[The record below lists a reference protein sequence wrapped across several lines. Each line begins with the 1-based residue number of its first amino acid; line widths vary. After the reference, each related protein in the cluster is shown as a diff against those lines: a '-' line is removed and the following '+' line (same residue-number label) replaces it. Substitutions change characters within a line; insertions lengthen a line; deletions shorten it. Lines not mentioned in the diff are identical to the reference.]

1 MTDADLELLLY
12 RVLSGKILFTYK
24 NEQYEL
30 KNSSVDIK
38 YEAQLLYDSII
49 NDEKYNDWIRAEDL
63 DNMLISLGLW
73 SKDTNNIIKDIEK
86 KIERSKVDMFLSASL
101 SDKLKKIRKL
111 LSEYRKQLNKI
122 MDYKNDLFSHTL
134 EGYASSIK
142 NEYILCN
149 TLFKNNMRVFPKQV
163 SSDQAS
169 YVYFNDLVTE
179 VNKQNIGI
187 DSYKELARSSM
198 WRSYWNCNKEK
209 VFNKAVCDWTD
220 DQRTTVSVTRMYDN
234 IYDHP
239 ECPSD
244 HVIEDDDMLDG
255 WMIHQREKNQKAKK
269 QAQIDEMNPK
279 LKNAQEVF
287 LIPQSKEEIEDI
299 IGLNSPDSLR
309 RMKEKM
315 NYVQQMGSVDDGNLP
330 DVRMNL
336 MNQAS
341 QSRKR

>member
-38 YEAQLLYDSII
+38 YEAQILYDSII

-73 SKDTNNIIKDIEK
+73 SKDTNKIIKDIEK
-86 KIERSKVDMFLSASL
+86 KIERSKVDMFLSAAL
-101 SDKLKKIRKL
+101 SDKVKKIKRS
-111 LSEYRKQLNKI
+111 LSEYRNQLNKI
-122 MDYKNDLFSHTL
+122 MDYKNDLFSHSL

-169 YVYFNDLVTE
+169 YIYFNDLVTE
-179 VNKQNIGI
+179 VNKKNIGI

-244 HVIEDDDMLDG
+244 NVIEDDDMLDG

-315 NYVQQMGSVDDGNLP
+315 NYIQQVGSVDDGNLP
-330 DVRMNL
+330 DVRMDL

>member
-38 YEAQLLYDSII
+38 YEAQILYDSII

-86 KIERSKVDMFLSASL
+86 KIERSKVDMFLSAAL
-101 SDKLKKIRKL
+101 SDKVKKIKKS
-111 LSEYRKQLNKI
+111 LSEYRNQLNKI

-169 YVYFNDLVTE
+169 YIYFNDLVTE

-244 HVIEDDDMLDG
+244 NVIEDDDMLDG

-287 LIPQSKEEIEDI
+287 LMPQSKEEIENI

-315 NYVQQMGSVDDGNLP
+315 NYVQQVGSVDDGNLP
-330 DVRMNL
+330 DVRMDL

-341 QSRKR
+341 QARKR

>member
-38 YEAQLLYDSII
+38 YEAQILYDSII

-73 SKDTNNIIKDIEK
+73 SKDTNKIIKDIEK
-86 KIERSKVDMFLSASL
+86 KIERSKVDMFLSAAL
-101 SDKLKKIRKL
+101 SDKVKKIKRS
-111 LSEYRKQLNKI
+111 LSEYRNQLNKI
-122 MDYKNDLFSHTL
+122 MDYKNDLFSHSL

-169 YVYFNDLVTE
+169 YIYFNDLVTE
-179 VNKQNIGI
+179 VNKKNIAI

-244 HVIEDDDMLDG
+244 NVIEDDDMLDG

-315 NYVQQMGSVDDGNLP
+315 NYVQQVGSVDDGNLP
-330 DVRMNL
+330 DVRMDL

-341 QSRKR
+341 QARKR

>member
-38 YEAQLLYDSII
+38 YEAQILYDSII

-63 DNMLISLGLW
+63 DDMLISLGLW
-73 SKDTNNIIKDIEK
+73 SKDTNKIIKDIEK
-86 KIERSKVDMFLSASL
+86 KIERSKVDMFLSAAL
-101 SDKLKKIRKL
+101 SDKVRKIKKL
-111 LSEYRKQLNKI
+111 LSEYRNQLNKI

-149 TLFKNNMRVFPKQV
+149 TVFKNNMRVFPKQV

-239 ECPSD
+239 DCPSD
-244 HVIEDDDMLDG
+244 NVIEDDDMLDG

-315 NYVQQMGSVDDGNLP
+315 NYVQQVGSVDDGNLP
-330 DVRMNL
+330 DVRMDL
-336 MNQAS
+336 MSQAS

>member
-244 HVIEDDDMLDG
+244 NVIEDDDMLDG

-336 MNQAS
+336 MNQA
-341 QSRKR
+341 RKR

>member
-38 YEAQLLYDSII
+38 YEAQILYDSII
-49 NDEKYNDWIRAEDL
+49 NDEKYNDWIRTEDL
-63 DNMLISLGLW
+63 DDMLISLGLW
-73 SKDTNNIIKDIEK
+73 SKDTNKIIKDIEK
-86 KIERSKVDMFLSASL
+86 KIERSKVDMFLSAAL
-101 SDKLKKIRKL
+101 SDKVKKIKRS
-111 LSEYRKQLNKI
+111 LSEYRNQLNKI

-149 TLFKNNMRVFPKQV
+149 TVFKNNMRVFPKQV

-169 YVYFNDLVTE
+169 YIYFNDLVTE
-179 VNKQNIGI
+179 VNKKNIGI

-244 HVIEDDDMLDG
+244 NVIEDDDMLDG

-315 NYVQQMGSVDDGNLP
+315 NYVQQVGSVDDGNLP
-330 DVRMNL
+330 DVRMDL
-336 MNQAS
+336 MSQAS

>member
-38 YEAQLLYDSII
+38 YEAQILYDSII

-73 SKDTNNIIKDIEK
+73 SKDTNKIIKDIEK
-86 KIERSKVDMFLSASL
+86 KIERSKVDMFLSAAL
-101 SDKLKKIRKL
+101 SDKVKKIKRL
-111 LSEYRKQLNKI
+111 LSEYRNQLNKI
-122 MDYKNDLFSHTL
+122 MDYKNDLFSHSL

-149 TLFKNNMRVFPKQV
+149 TLFKNNTRVFPKQV

-169 YVYFNDLVTE
+169 YIYFNDLVTE
-179 VNKQNIGI
+179 VNKKNIGI

-244 HVIEDDDMLDG
+244 NVIEDDDMLDG

-287 LIPQSKEEIEDI
+287 LMPQSKEEIENI

-315 NYVQQMGSVDDGNLP
+315 NYVQQVGSVDDGNLP
-330 DVRMNL
+330 DVRMDL

>member
-1 MTDADLELLLY
+1 MTDADLELLLF

-30 KNSSVDIK
+30 KNSSIDIK
-38 YEAQLLYDSII
+38 YEAQILYDSII

-63 DNMLISLGLW
+63 DDMLISLGLW
-73 SKDTNNIIKDIEK
+73 SKDTNKIIKDIEK
-86 KIERSKVDMFLSASL
+86 KIERSKVDMFLSAAL
-101 SDKLKKIRKL
+101 SDKVKKIKRS
-111 LSEYRKQLNKI
+111 LSEYRNQLNKI
-122 MDYKNDLFSHTL
+122 MDYKNNLFSHTL

-149 TLFKNNMRVFPKQV
+149 TLFKNNIRVFPKQA

-169 YVYFNDLVTE
+169 YVYFNDLVME

-187 DSYKELARSSM
+187 DLYKELARSSM

-239 ECPSD
+239 DCPSD
-244 HVIEDDDMLDG
+244 NVIEDDDMLDG

-330 DVRMNL
+330 DVRMDL

>member
-1 MTDADLELLLY
+1 
-12 RVLSGKILFTYK
+12 
-24 NEQYEL
+24 
-30 KNSSVDIK
+30 
-38 YEAQLLYDSII
+38 
-49 NDEKYNDWIRAEDL
+49 
-63 DNMLISLGLW
+63 
-73 SKDTNNIIKDIEK
+73 
-86 KIERSKVDMFLSASL
+86 VDMFLSAAL

-111 LSEYRKQLNKI
+111 LNEYRNQLNKI
-122 MDYKNDLFSHTL
+122 MDYKNDLFAHTL

-149 TLFKNNMRVFPKQV
+149 TLFKNNIRVFPKQV

-187 DSYKELARSSM
+187 DSYKQLARSSM

-244 HVIEDDDMLDG
+244 NIIEDDDMLDG
-255 WMIHQREKNQKAKK
+255 WIIHQREKNQKAKK

>member
-38 YEAQLLYDSII
+38 YEAQILYDSII

-73 SKDTNNIIKDIEK
+73 SKDTNKIIKDIEK
-86 KIERSKVDMFLSASL
+86 KIERSKVDMFLSAAL
-101 SDKLKKIRKL
+101 SDKVKKIKRS
-111 LSEYRKQLNKI
+111 LSEYRNQLNKI
-122 MDYKNDLFSHTL
+122 MDYKNDLFSHSL

-169 YVYFNDLVTE
+169 YIYFNDLVTE
-179 VNKQNIGI
+179 VNKKNIAI

-244 HVIEDDDMLDG
+244 NVIEDDDMLDG

-287 LIPQSKEEIEDI
+287 LMPQSKEEIEDI

-315 NYVQQMGSVDDGNLP
+315 NYVQQVGSVDDGNLP
-330 DVRMNL
+330 DVRMDL

-341 QSRKR
+341 QARKR

>member
-1 MTDADLELLLY
+1 
-12 RVLSGKILFTYK
+12 
-24 NEQYEL
+24 
-30 KNSSVDIK
+30 
-38 YEAQLLYDSII
+38 
-49 NDEKYNDWIRAEDL
+49 
-63 DNMLISLGLW
+63 
-73 SKDTNNIIKDIEK
+73 
-86 KIERSKVDMFLSASL
+86 MFLSAAL
-101 SDKLKKIRKL
+101 SDKVKKIKKS
-111 LSEYRKQLNKI
+111 LSEYRNQLNKI

-179 VNKQNIGI
+179 VNKQNIAI

-341 QSRKR
+341 QARKR